1 MMREL
6 HVVVG
11 RGMVGTRL
19 ARTLAEAGREVR
31 WVSRR
36 PQDAAAAGVTQV
48 AGDAA
53 SLESLLAVAPTAK
66 VVYNCVNPPNYHRW
80 EHEWPPLAR
89 TISAYA
95 VRAGA
100 DLVTASNLYGYGP
113 HEGVLTEDVP
123 LRATWRNGRVRAAM
137 WREVPALQDAGKLRA
152 TEVRGS
158 DDLCASDQ
166 SRMGDRVAPHLLRG
180 KPVQLL
186 GALDQPH
193 TWTDPDDVA
202 RLMMTLAQDE
212 RGWGKPWH
220 VPSPEPRTRR
230 QVVADIA
237 DALGIRNQRLSAL
250 GPVMEALIGLFNPVV
265 RELNRGGYQFS
276 RPFIMNSQA
285 AQVTFGHTPKP
296 WPQMIDDLIQPYLA
310 QSQRKGER
318 P

>member
-1 MMREL
+1 MREL
-6 HVVVG
+6 HVVIG

-19 ARTLAEAGREVR
+19 ARMLAEGGREVR

-36 PQDAAAAGVTQV
+36 PKEVAAAGVQQV
-48 AGDAA
+48 AADAA

-66 VVYNCVNPPNYHRW
+66 IVYNCVNPPNYHRW

-95 VRAGA
+95 MRAGA

-113 HEGVLTEDVP
+113 HDGVLTEALP
-123 LRATWRNGRVRAAM
+123 LRAQWRNGRVRAAM
-137 WREVPALQDAGKLRA
+137 WHEALALHDAGKLRV

-158 DDLCASDQ
+158 DYLCASDQ
-166 SRMGDRVAPHLLRG
+166 SRMGDRVVPNLLRG

-202 RLMMTLAQDE
+202 RLMMTLAEDE
-212 RGWGKPWH
+212 RSWGKPWH
-220 VPSPEPRTRR
+220 VPSPEPRTQR

-237 DALGIRNQRLSAL
+237 AAAGVNAYRLSAL
-250 GPVMEALIGLFNPVV
+250 GPVMEAIIGLFNPVV
-265 RELNRGGYQFS
+265 RELNRGGYQFT
-276 RPFIMNSQA
+276 RPFIMSSHA
-285 AQVTFGHTPKP
+285 AQATFGVTPKP
-296 WPQMIDDLIQPYLA
+296 WRQVIDDLVQPYVA
-310 QSQRKGER
+310 QAQRKGER